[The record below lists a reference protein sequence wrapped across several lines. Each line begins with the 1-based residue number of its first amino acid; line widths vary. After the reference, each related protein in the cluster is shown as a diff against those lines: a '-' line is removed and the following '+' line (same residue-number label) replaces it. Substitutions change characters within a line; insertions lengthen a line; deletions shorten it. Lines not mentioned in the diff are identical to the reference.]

1 MPRLN
6 GLQMLRVV
14 AAYLIVIYHCFEN
27 LHAQN
32 PDQFGRFVMAPLG
45 VDLFFVISGF
55 VMVYITQHGETPLG
69 FLTKRVVRIVPLY
82 WVTTICVIIA
92 LQFYPWSFHYA
103 DTSLDSILASFFFIP
118 HADLSGRAY
127 PLLLLGWTLNME
139 MLFYVLFACAIFVSK
154 RWRVPLVVVFI
165 AVFVMTSRTL
175 DGVTA
180 GFYGSLMIFEFV
192 IGCVIAMTFQN
203 EKVQSFL
210 KGVPMWPFMLLGVS
224 LFGFSVNVDLDND
237 ARLFY
242 SGIPATIIVAAVA
255 AQDLFRKPVPDNPL
269 VSVGDSSY
277 SAYLLHEFLVVGVA
291 VLVPLRF
298 GYTLSSGI
306 AMVILV
312 VVGTVIISHFSYR
325 WFEMPSNRWFRRKLL
340 GDKKPKPAEAAPLQS
355 AGTK

>member
-14 AAYLIVIYHCFEN
+14 AAYLIVVYHCFEN
-27 LHAQN
+27 LHAEN
-32 PDQFGRFVMAPLG
+32 PDQFARFVMAPLG

-82 WVTTICVIIA
+82 WLTTIGVIVA

-103 DTSLDSILASFFFIP
+103 DLSLDSILASFFFIP

-139 MLFYVLFACAIFVSK
+139 MLFYVLFAGAIFVSK

-165 AVFVMTSRTL
+165 TVFVLTARQL
-175 DGVTA
+175 DGVIA
-180 GFYGSLMIFEFV
+180 GFYGSLMIIEFV
-192 IGCVIAMTFQN
+192 IGCAIAMAFQN
-203 EKVQSFL
+203 EKVQSAL
-210 KGVPMWPFMLLGVS
+210 KRLPMWPFMLFGVS
-224 LFGFSVNVDLDND
+224 LFGFSINADLNND
-237 ARLFY
+237 ARLLY
-242 SGIPATIIVAAVA
+242 NGIPAAIIVAAVA
-255 AQDLFRKPVPDNPL
+255 AQDLFRKPIANNPL

-298 GYTLSSGI
+298 GYTISSGI
-306 AMVILV
+306 TMVILV

-325 WFEMPSNRWFRRKLL
+325 WFEMPTNKWLRRKLL
-340 GDKKPKPAEAAPLQS
+340 GDRKPKPSDAVPIQS
-355 AGTK
+355 ASTK